1 MTCSVG
7 IYRQGVCLPPQSFM
21 PNSTTFQQMIILLHP
36 QDTNEGANRFSRQN
50 VFEELERGFNS

>member
-7 IYRQGVCLPPQSFM
+7 IYRQGVCPPPQNVM
-21 PNSTTFQQMIILLHP
+21 PNSTTFQQMIILPRP
-36 QDTNEGANRFSRQN
+36 QDTNEGANRFSKQN